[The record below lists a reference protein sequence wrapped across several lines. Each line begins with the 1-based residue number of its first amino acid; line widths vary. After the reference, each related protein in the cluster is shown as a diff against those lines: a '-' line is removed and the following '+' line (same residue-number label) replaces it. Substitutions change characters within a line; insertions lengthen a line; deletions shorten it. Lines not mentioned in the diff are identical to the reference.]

1 MIDTLLALLFLGS
14 LAATLVGFGSTFYFQ
29 HKLYRYMESA
39 HPKLWKDAG
48 SPKLLYGFLWIGA
61 PMPKFLLHRQYRNLP
76 DTMLRTLGR
85 RAYAATFTSTAAFLA
100 FIVSALAYSS
110 LASNVAG
117 A

>member
-1 MIDTLLALLFLGS
+1 METLLALLFLVS
-14 LAATLVGFGSTFYFQ
+14 LVATFIGFGSTFYFQ

-39 HPKLWKDAG
+39 HHQLWKDAG
-48 SPKLLYGFLWIGA
+48 GPKLVYGFLWVGA
-61 PMPKFLLHRQYRNLP
+61 PMPKFLLHRQYRDVP
-76 DTMLRTLGR
+76 DPMLRAHGR